1 MAIVKHIPPDD
12 TAEAVVLSQ
21 ATLDALKA
29 DVGRPA
35 YDRSTL
41 TAGILHIGVGNF
53 HRAHQAVYL
62 DRLFNKGLDHDWGL
76 VGAGIKPFDTAM
88 REKLAAQDWLTTV
101 VELGPGGPSAHVTGA
116 MVDFVDVN
124 TAALMAALI
133 RPEIRI
139 VSLTITEGGYFVD
152 AATGGFD
159 HLHPEII
166 RDIANPKA
174 PETVFGILIRAL
186 RLRRDTG
193 IAPFTILSC
202 DNLPDNG
209 RVTRQTVVGLARKL
223 APDIAGWIE
232 ETVAFPSS
240 MVDCITPATTD
251 GTRQLVR
258 DRFGIIDQAPVA
270 CEPFRQWVMEDHF
283 PGGRP
288 RLEEVGVEFVD
299 DVAPYELMKLRI
311 LNAGHAA
318 IAYPSA
324 LLGYEAVDE
333 AMSDPDISGWLEK
346 LTRTEILPVLPP
358 SPGLDPEAYRR
369 TCAERFANPAVGDKV
384 ARLCADGSNRQP
396 KFILPTVIEALEAGR
411 SVDGLALEIALW
423 CRYCAA
429 IADGELDGPY
439 EDERWPQLQAA
450 ALKARHDPPA
460 FLALTDIFGD
470 LGKNGTFGASFEKA
484 LVALQVNGVRDT
496 LKAYLGDR
504 GV

>member
-1 MAIVKHIPPDD
+1 MATANHIPPEEP
-12 TAEAVVLSQ
+12 EAVVLSQ
-21 ATLDALKA
+21 ATLDQLRPE
-29 DVGRPA
+29 VGRPQ
-35 YDRSTL
+35 YDRSAL
-41 TAGILHIGVGNF
+41 TPGILHIGIGNF

-62 DRLFNKGLDHDWGL
+62 DRLFNKGLDHDWAL
-76 VGAGIKPFDTAM
+76 VGAGIKPFDAAM
-88 REKLAAQDWLTTV
+88 RDRLAGQDWLTTV
-101 VELGPGGPSAHVTGA
+101 VELGPDGLGAHVTGA
-116 MVDFVDVN
+116 MIDFVDVN
-124 TAALMAALI
+124 TSALVDALI

-159 HLHPEII
+159 NLHPEII

-174 PETVFGILIRAL
+174 PETVFGVLIRAL
-186 RLRRDTG
+186 RLRRNAG
-193 IAPFTILSC
+193 IVPFTVLSC

-223 APDIAGWIE
+223 APDMADWIE

-258 DRFGIIDQAPVA
+258 DRFGITDQAPVA

-283 PGGRP
+283 PYGRP
-288 RLEEVGVEFVD
+288 RLEEAGVEFVA

-324 LLGYEAVDE
+324 LLGYQAVDK
-333 AMSDPDISGWLEK
+333 AMSDPEISGWLEN
-346 LTRTEILPVLPP
+346 LTRREILPVLPP

-369 TCAERFANPAVGDKV
+369 TCAERFANPAVGDRV

-396 KFILPTVIEALEAGR
+396 KFILPTVVEALEAGR
-411 SVDGLALEIALW
+411 PIDGLALELALW

-439 EDERWPQLQAA
+439 EDERRPQLQAA
-450 ALKARHDPPA
+450 ALKARHEAPA
-460 FLALTDIFGD
+460 FLELADVFGD
-470 LGKNGTFGASFEKA
+470 LGRNEAFRASFEKA
-484 LVALQVNGVRDT
+484 LVALQANGVRDT
-496 LKAYLGDR
+496 LKAYLRDGR
-504 GV
+504 V